1 MKRSIICILIIVILG
16 IVLWYYFDGK
26 MKKLEA
32 ERDAAI
38 ELAVVEAIEL
48 NKSKGV
54 AKEPPV
60 RTMIVYVEKEAPARE
75 PEKPKTAPDMFT
87 DERDGKQYK
96 FVEVDDMTWMADNLN
111 YESEGSWCYEG
122 NADNCNNWGRLYT
135 WNEATE
141 VCPDGWHLPNDE
153 EWGKLIWHFGGN
165 DVAGKALALH
175 DDVAGI
181 FFTGSSDVGKKI
193 LQYSGQSNMKRIG
206 LECGGKSPF
215 IVSKSCN
222 NIHRA
227 AAILAKSMFY
237 NQGQTLEN
245 QAHLDLSI

>member
-16 IVLWYYFDGK
+16 VVLWYYFDGK
-26 MKKLEA
+26 IKKLEA

-38 ELAVVEAIEL
+38 ELAVAEAIEL

-60 RTMIVYVEKEAPARE
+60 RTKIVYVEKEVPAKE
-75 PEKPKTAPDMFT
+75 PKQPKKDPDMFT

-165 DVAGKALALH
+165 DVAGKAL
-175 DDVAGI
+175 
-181 FFTGSSDVGKKI
+181 K
-193 LQYSGQSNMKRIG
+193 
-206 LECGGKSPF
+206 EGGKSGFDALMAGYRDKQNFYGKVDSSAYFWSATEQNENYASFKGIYIDYSNIGPYTYTKPDGF
-215 IVSKSCN
+215 SVRCVKN
-222 NIHRA
+222 N
-227 AAILAKSMFY
+227 
-237 NQGQTLEN
+237 
-245 QAHLDLSI
+245 